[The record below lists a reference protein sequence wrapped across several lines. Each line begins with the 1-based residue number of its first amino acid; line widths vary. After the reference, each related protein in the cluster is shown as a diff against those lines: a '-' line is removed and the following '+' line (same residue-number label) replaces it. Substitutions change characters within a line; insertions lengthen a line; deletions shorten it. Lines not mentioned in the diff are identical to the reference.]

1 VPKKRAT
8 LRAAQPVTQN
18 PARAPGENR
27 KRARIGRPPG
37 KDGAETRAAILAA
50 AREQFVRVGYERATN
65 RAIAARA
72 GITAAAIYQYFDSK
86 VDLYVA
92 VATETLIEQ
101 VPVLRNAVGGAT
113 SAREALAALV
123 RIEQSTP
130 RYALAAQFMGSVPIE
145 MKQHPELAR
154 AMVTQPGAFFELIID
169 IVREGVRNGEI
180 ARDKAESV
188 VGMFIACSIGLS
200 LHSTIVG
207 GSHSSAARQGLIDLL
222 EGTLFE

>member
-1 VPKKRAT
+1 MPKQRAT
-8 LRAAQPVTQN
+8 LRAAQPETQAR
-18 PARAPGENR
+18 ARAPRKDR

-37 KDGAETRAAILAA
+37 KDSAETRAAILAA

-65 RAIAARA
+65 RDIAAQA
-72 GITAAAIYQYFDSK
+72 GVTAAAIYQYFDSK
-86 VDLYVA
+86 VELYVA
-92 VATETLIEQ
+92 VATETMTEQ
-101 VPVLRNAVGGAT
+101 LPVLREAVRGAT
-113 SAREALAALV
+113 GAREALAALV

-130 RYALAAQFMGSVPIE
+130 RNALAAQFMGSTAVE

-154 AMVTQPGAFFELIID
+154 ALVAHPGAVFDLIAD
-169 IVREGVRNGEI
+169 IVRGGERNGEI
-180 ARDKAESV
+180 ARDKVESA

-207 GSHSSAARQGLIDLL
+207 GSHSNAARQGLIDLL